1 MKRSLLDITQKI
13 SRKPGKTN
21 LSPKDLTNS
30 TYWIFEATG
39 WRFVDILREI
49 QYRTTQDR
57 LKIYINT
64 QSISARDYIVEE
76 GGNGLL
82 IKFKKGIN
90 PLTGKLYFEFILDSD
105 DYIQIEGD
113 IERYA

>member
-13 SRKPGKTN
+13 SRNPDKTI
-21 LSPKDLTNS
+21 LTPKDLTNS
-30 TYWIFEATG
+30 TYWIFQATG
-39 WRFVDILREI
+39 WRFVSILREI
-49 QYRTTQDR
+49 EYRTTQDR

-64 QSISARDYIVEE
+64 QSISANDYEVEE

-82 IKFKKGIN
+82 VKFIKDKFNG
-90 PLTGKLYFEFILDSD
+90 FVLDDD

-113 IERYA
+113 IEQYA

>member
-1 MKRSLLDITQKI
+1 MNRSLLDITQKI

-21 LSPKDLTNS
+21 LISKDLTNS

-39 WRFVDILREI
+39 WKFVDILREI
-49 QYRTTQDR
+49 EYRTTQDR

-64 QSISARDYIVEE
+64 QSISARDYDIEQ
-76 GGNGLL
+76 GGSGLL
-82 IKFKKGIN
+82 IKFIKDNFNG
-90 PLTGKLYFEFILDSD
+90 FILDAD

-113 IERYA
+113 IEQYA

>member
-13 SRKPGKTN
+13 SRNPGKAVLT
-21 LSPKDLTNS
+21 PKDLTNS

-76 GGNGLL
+76 GGSGLL
-82 IKFKKGIN
+82 IKFIKSR
-90 PLTGKLYFEFILDSD
+90 FEFTLDNN
-105 DYIQIEGD
+105 DYIEIKGD
-113 IERYA
+113 IEQYA

>member
-13 SRKPGKTN
+13 SRNPGKTN
-21 LSPKDLTNS
+21 LTPKDLTNS

-82 IKFKKGIN
+82 IKFIKN
-90 PLTGKLYFEFILDSD
+90 NFQFVLDGD

-113 IERYA
+113 IEQYA

>member
-13 SRKPGKTN
+13 SRNPGKTN
-21 LSPKDLTNS
+21 LIPKDLTNS

-39 WRFVDILREI
+39 WRFVSILREI
-49 QYRTTQDR
+49 EYRTTQDR

-64 QSISARDYIVEE
+64 QSISAKDYIVEE

-82 IKFKKGIN
+82 IKFIKTN
-90 PLTGKLYFEFILDSD
+90 FQFDLDSN

-113 IERYA
+113 IEQYA

>member
-13 SRKPGKTN
+13 SRNPGKTN

-30 TYWIFEATG
+30 TYWIYEATG

-49 QYRTTQDR
+49 EYRTTQDR

-82 IKFKKGIN
+82 IKFIKN
-90 PLTGKLYFEFILDSD
+90 NFEFNLDDD

-113 IERYA
+113 IEQYA

>member
-13 SRKPGKTN
+13 SRNPGKTN
-21 LSPKDLTNS
+21 LIPKDLTNS

-39 WRFVDILREI
+39 WRFVSILREI
-49 QYRTTQDR
+49 EYRTTQDR

-64 QSISARDYIVEE
+64 QSISPRDYIVEE
-76 GGNGLL
+76 GGSGLL
-82 IKFKKGIN
+82 IKFIKTN
-90 PLTGKLYFEFILDSD
+90 FEYNLDNA

-113 IERYA
+113 IEQYA

>member
-13 SRKPGKTN
+13 SRNTGKAVLT
-21 LSPKDLTNS
+21 PKDLNNA
-30 TYWIFEATG
+30 TYWIYEATG

-57 LKIYINT
+57 LQVYINT
-64 QSISARDYIVEE
+64 QSISARDYIVED

-82 IKFKKGIN
+82 IKFIKSN
-90 PLTGKLYFEFILDSD
+90 FEFELDNS
-105 DYIQIEGD
+105 DYIEIVGD
-113 IERYA
+113 IEQYA

>member
-13 SRKPGKTN
+13 SRNTGKTI
-21 LSPKDLTNS
+21 LTPKDLNNS

-39 WRFVDILREI
+39 WRFVSILREI
-49 QYRTTQDR
+49 EYRTTQDR

-64 QSISARDYIVEE
+64 QSISARDYIIEE
-76 GGNGLL
+76 AGNGLL
-82 IKFKKGIN
+82 IKFIKSH
-90 PLTGKLYFEFILDSD
+90 FEFNLEND
-105 DYIQIEGD
+105 DYIQMEGD

>member
-13 SRKPGKTN
+13 SRNPGKTN
-21 LSPKDLTNS
+21 LIPKDLTNS

-39 WRFVDILREI
+39 WRFASILREI
-49 QYRTTQDR
+49 EYRTTQDR

-82 IKFKKGIN
+82 IKFIKTN
-90 PLTGKLYFEFILDSD
+90 FQFDLDSN

-113 IERYA
+113 IEQYA

>member
-13 SRKPGKTN
+13 SRKPGKIN
-21 LSPKDLTNS
+21 LTPKDLTNS

-39 WRFVDILREI
+39 WRFVDILREVE
-49 QYRTTQDR
+49 YRTTQDR

-64 QSISARDYIVEE
+64 QSISARDYEVEE

-82 IKFKKGIN
+82 IKFIKSN
-90 PLTGKLYFEFILDSD
+90 FEYQLDAQ

-113 IERYA
+113 IEQYA

>member
-13 SRKPGKTN
+13 SRNPGKTN
-21 LSPKDLTNS
+21 LTPKDLTNS

-49 QYRTTQDR
+49 EYRTTQDR

-64 QSISARDYIVEE
+64 QSISAKDYIVED

-82 IKFKKGIN
+82 VKFIKENFNG
-90 PLTGKLYFEFILDSD
+90 FILDAQ

-113 IERYA
+113 IEQYA